1 MSRTVKLVFLGSLV
15 LNLLLVGVLLGQL
28 PGGLGATVPTRQERL
43 EQALTKVPEPTR
55 SSFRQ
60 KFSEIRAAGDPVRR
74 ELDGARAQA
83 LDMLSA
89 ERFDESGYDRQ
100 ISRIEELRAELFK
113 RMAVKIKQT
122 AKELSPEERRMFAD
136 VLRRPSPPPQ

>member
-1 MSRTVKLVFLGSLV
+1 
-15 LNLLLVGVLLGQL
+15 
-28 PGGLGATVPTRQERL
+28 
-43 EQALTKVPEPTR
+43 
-55 SSFRQ
+55 RQ

-74 ELDGARAQA
+74 DLDGARAQA

-113 RMAVKIKQT
+113 QMAVKIKQT

-136 VLRRPSPPPQ
+136 VLRRPSAPPQ